1 MSLPYIVVFD
11 FDSTFMQVEGMDELA
26 AIALEGKPEK
36 ETRLSE
42 IAELTHRAMAG
53 ELSFAESLEKR
64 IALLD
69 AHHRHLPALIEVL
82 KTKVST
88 SIAENKSFFLKHAA
102 DILIISSGFREFIE
116 PIVADY
122 GIKPTHVYAN
132 TYQFDVEGNI
142 IGVDS
147 SNPLSGDKGK
157 VKLIQQLNLP
167 KPIMVVGDGY
177 TDYEIKEAGL
187 AAKFYAFTENIFRE
201 TVAAQADSV
210 LPSLDEFLFQQ
221 KLPMRYSYPKNR
233 INVLLL
239 ENIHPHAVQLFQNE
253 GYNVETITTALDE
266 DELCERIKEVSILGI
281 RSKTQVTEKVLAY
294 AERLIGVGAFCIGTN
309 QIDLNA
315 CLKKGVVAFNA
326 PFSNSRSVVE
336 MAIGEMIVLIRQ
348 IAEKSQALHQG
359 NWIKSS
365 KNSYE
370 IRGKKLGIV
379 GYGNIGTQL
388 SVLAEGL
395 GMQVYYYDVVDKL
408 SLGNAKKCRSLHE
421 LLSEVDVVT
430 IHVDGRKENT
440 HLIGEAE
447 FSAMK
452 PGVVFMNLSRGHIV
466 DIGELA
472 KNIKSGKVQGA
483 AIDVFPHEPKN
494 NGEGFSSELQG
505 LPNLLL
511 TPHIGGSTEEAQ
523 LGIADYVPSKIIQ
536 YVNSGNTHNSVNFPN
551 MVLPDFAIAHR
562 LIHVHANVPGVMAKI
577 NTVLSEHSINIL
589 GQYLKTN
596 AEIGYVITDIDKEYN
611 TEVIEALKAI
621 PNTIKFRVL
630 Y

>member
-1 MSLPYIVVFD
+1 
-11 FDSTFMQVEGMDELA
+11 
-26 AIALEGKPEK
+26 
-36 ETRLSE
+36 
-42 IAELTHRAMAG
+42 
-53 ELSFAESLEKR
+53 
-64 IALLD
+64 
-69 AHHRHLPALIEVL
+69 
-82 KTKVST
+82 
-88 SIAENKSFFLKHAA
+88 
-102 DILIISSGFREFIE
+102 
-116 PIVADY
+116 
-122 GIKPTHVYAN
+122 
-132 TYQFDVEGNI
+132 
-142 IGVDS
+142 
-147 SNPLSGDKGK
+147 
-157 VKLIQQLNLP
+157 
-167 KPIMVVGDGY
+167 
-177 TDYEIKEAGL
+177 
-187 AAKFYAFTENIFRE
+187 
-201 TVAAQADSV
+201 
-210 LPSLDEFLFQQ
+210 
-221 KLPMRYSYPKNR
+221 MRYSYPKNR

-281 RSKTQVTEKVLAY
+281 RSKTQVTEKVLAH

-348 IAEKSQALHQG
+348 IAENSHALHQG

-447 FSAMK
+447 FRAMK

-562 LIHVHANVPGVMAKI
+562 LIHVHANVPGVMAKV

-611 TEVIEALKAI
+611 NEVIEALKAI

>member
-1 MSLPYIVVFD
+1 
-11 FDSTFMQVEGMDELA
+11 MQVEGMDELA
-26 AIALEGKPEK
+26 AISLAQHSDK
-36 ETRLSE
+36 ETRLAQ
-42 IAELTHRAMAG
+42 IQELTNKAMSG
-53 ELSFAESLEKR
+53 NLSFAESLEKR

-69 AHHRHLPALIEVL
+69 AHHKHLPALIETL
-82 KTKVST
+82 KRKVSH
-88 SIAENKSFFLKHAA
+88 SIVENKAFFIQHAA

-116 PIVADY
+116 PIVSEF
-122 GIKPTHVYAN
+122 GIASGHVYAN
-132 TYQFDVEGNI
+132 NFQFDVEGNI

-147 SNPLSGDKGK
+147 SNPLAGNHGK
-157 VKLIQQLNLP
+157 VKVIEKLNLP
-167 KPIMVVGDGY
+167 KPIIVIGDGY
-177 TDYEIKEAGL
+177 TDYEIKQAGL
-187 AAKFYAFTENIFRE
+187 AIKFYAFTENIFRE
-201 TVAAQADSV
+201 AVANQADSI
-210 LPSLDEFLFQQ
+210 LPTLDEFLYQQ
-221 KLPMRYSYPKNR
+221 KLPMRFSYPKNR

-239 ENIHPHAVQLFQNE
+239 ENIHPFAVQLFQNE

-281 RSKTQVTEKVLAY
+281 RSKTQVTEKVLEHAD
-294 AERLIGVGAFCIGTN
+294 RLIGIGAFCIGTN

-348 IAEKSQALHQG
+348 IADKSKALHEG
-359 NWIKSS
+359 GWIKSS

-370 IRGKKLGIV
+370 IRGKKLGII

-395 GMQVYYYDVVDKL
+395 GMQVYYYDIVDKL
-408 SLGNAKKCRSLHE
+408 SLGNARKCRSLHE
-421 LLSEVDVVT
+421 LLAEVDVVT
-430 IHVDGRKENT
+430 LHIDGRKENT
-440 HLIGEAE
+440 LFIGEPE
-447 FSAMK
+447 FQAMK
-452 PGVVFMNLSRGHIV
+452 QGVVFMNLSRGHIV
-466 DIGELA
+466 DISALA
-472 KNIKSGKVQGA
+472 HHISSGKIIGA

-505 LPNLLL
+505 LPNVLL

-523 LGIADYVPSKIIQ
+523 LGIADYVPNKIIQ